1 MSNRGSSTAFQ
12 AEIVKDQTHSC
23 HLIEVYLDSTTYY
36 LTDNYFDITY
46 NSNSYSALGS
56 FLGFSPI
63 EEEAQITANS
73 LVLTLSGVDQT
84 YTNLFLTENYVD
96 RKVMIRKAFL
106 NSSSALIANP
116 IIIFEGR
123 MDSPSINENADTG
136 MATVTVGVSNQFID
150 FENIPGRF
158 TNHENQQL
166 HYPGDLGFEYASQ
179 IIKDIVW
186 GSEFD
191 PGNRTS
197 GAGALT
203 GQLTGSS
210 LINEADIGFDPII
223 IVNPWGGVF
232 SINVGEHPNMIVANI
247 PAHGLITG
255 STVDIDGATGTTGVS
270 ETALNGTKTVT
281 VIDPDSYKFSLDLSG
296 IAESVQDYLGGK
308 NTTIN
313 EEVVVTKALQTET
326 TTNKQ
331 NYLTTIDVTEEAVVG
346 DFIEFENTGDIGGI
360 ASEKIEAKAFEV
372 KEISEVNGTKLAKV
386 AVTETKETT
395 APPIST
401 DTSVANTITL
411 NIAEAG
417 YNVGDTV
424 VIAGATATGG
434 VAASSIN
441 GTKTIASIK
450 SNDAFNITVT
460 DTVSSTVTK
469 GGGNAVTI
477 DTEEPN
483 PPPLNT
489 TSGSTTVTINQT
501 THNLVVGDT
510 VEVIAAK
517 DTGGV
522 PATDLNKTHT
532 VASVPD
538 ANSVTVTVAT
548 TATETAI
555 GGGAEAQLELP
566 VKATS
571 KARGGIK
578 TTIVKP
584 KVTLPSRGP
593 RFLR

>member
-12 AEIVKDQTHSC
+12 TEIVKDQTHSC
-23 HLIEVYLDSTTYY
+23 HLVEVYLDSTNYY

-63 EEEAQITANS
+63 EETAQITANS

-96 RKVMIRKAFL
+96 RKVIIRKAFL
-106 NSSSALIANP
+106 DSSSALIANP
-116 IIIFEGR
+116 VIIFEGR
-123 MDSPSINENADTG
+123 MDSPTISENADTG
-136 MATVTVGVSNQFID
+136 MATVTVGISNQFID

-166 HYPGDLGFEYASQ
+166 HYPGDLGFEYASE

-232 SINVGEHPNMIVANI
+232 SIDVGSYNNKIRANI
-247 PAHGLITG
+247 PEHGLITG
-255 STVDIDGATGTTGVS
+255 STIDIDGATGTTGVS
-270 ETALNGTKTVT
+270 TTDLNGSKTVT
-281 VIDPDSYKFSLDLSG
+281 VVDVDTFEFDFDLSG

-313 EEVVVTKALQTET
+313 EEVVVTKGLQTET
-326 TTNKQ
+326 TTNKK
-331 NYLTTIDVTEEAVVG
+331 NFVTTIDVTEETEVG

-360 ASEKIEAKAFEV
+360 TSEKLGAKAHEV
-372 KEISEVNGTKLAKV
+372 KEILEVNGTKLAKV

-501 THNLVVGDT
+501 THGLEVGDT

-548 TATETAI
+548 TATATSI
-555 GGGAEAQLELP
+555 GGGAEAKLELP

-571 KARGGIK
+571 KARGGTK
-578 TTIVKP
+578 TTKLKP
-584 KVTLPSRGP
+584 KVTLPYKGF
-593 RFLR
+593 RFIR